1 MKQEDIDIYKAL
13 QYNEVKGYWFYI
25 VPTSVRRS
33 GQMKISTKKYNYLKN
48 QYEAFAKQNR
58 A

>member
-1 MKQEDIDIYKAL
+1 MKQEDKEVYLAL

-33 GQMKISTKKYNYLKN
+33 GEIKISDKKYKSLKH
-48 QYEAFAKQNR
+48 QYENH
-58 A
+58 